1 MTAYLLLDAL
11 DHREAIVVSDALG
24 LPELSRARARITS
37 DDRLVV
43 VSRDPERAWGSVT
56 VNAWLRASRAV
67 FVLSPAAALTFDA
80 MRATPERR
88 KPVQMHVEGRAGHA
102 RSAIDSLDLTHVAA
116 DWRSAS
122 SFVDERPTCVMCSKR
137 ICPGQYL
144 ASGALTAHVRCRK
157 LGQDDAARLAALPR
171 GGMVEPSGER
181 KVDIYARRSLQRLLR
196 ASYLTASEV
205 DGVTM
210 YKRAAKAQV
219 GG

>member
-24 LPELSRARARITS
+24 LPELSRARTRVTS

-67 FVLSPAAALTFDA
+67 FVLTPAAALAFDA
-80 MRATPERR
+80 LRAIPERR

-122 SFVDERPTCVMCSKR
+122 SFADERPTCVMCSKR

-144 ASGALTAHVRCRK
+144 TAGSLTAHVRCRK

-171 GGMVEPSGER
+171 GGLVEPSGER
-181 KVDIYARRSLQRLLR
+181 KADIYARRSLQRLLR
-196 ASYLTASEV
+196 AGYLTASEV
-205 DGVTM
+205 DGVTL
-210 YKRAAKAQV
+210 YKRSKAHV

>member
-11 DHREAIVVSDALG
+11 DHREAVVVSDALG
-24 LPELSRARARITS
+24 LPELSRARTRITS
-37 DDRLVV
+37 ADRLVV
-43 VSRDPERAWGSVT
+43 VSRDPERAWGGIT
-56 VNAWLRASRAV
+56 PNAWLLAGRGVNVIR
-67 FVLSPAAALTFDA
+67 PAEAMTFDVA
-80 MRATPERR
+80 RTPPERR

-122 SFVDERPTCVMCSKR
+122 SFTDERPTCVMCGKR

-144 ASGALTAHVRCRK
+144 ASGSLTAHVRCRK

-171 GGMVEPSGER
+171 GGLVEPSGER

-196 ASYLTASEV
+196 AGYLTASEV
-205 DGVTM
+205 DGVTL
-210 YKRAAKAQV
+210 YKRAKAQV